1 MKKSKKYLMAL
12 AICSLSVV
20 AIGCSSNEK
29 KNTSN
34 GTTETT
40 EKKENKETKEDKTEK
55 LSNEEIVKKLTESS
69 KLIKSSKVK
78 VENKIIYEVS
88 DRKKEISSNFDIITS
103 SNPTIVKIT
112 GKVRTFGQISFYGDE
127 NKNGDQDIN
136 IYHTE
141 DAVYIFDIHDKKWL
155 NVKDE
160 EAKKELQDKKDAD
173 RLDVVIKMMN
183 DLTKYLKIEEKES
196 EYEVTFL
203 GTNDYVKESL
213 KKALMDNKV
222 EFLDVLD
229 DMKLDTF
236 KLEYKLD
243 KETFMPKEQK
253 IEFILKKSTYS
264 SETIINF
271 DINTKYSEINKVEPI
286 TIPDEVK
293 NAEEWKEK

>member
-1 MKKSKKYLMAL
+1 MKKTKKILIML
-12 AICSLSVV
+12 AIFLISIV
-20 AIGCSSNEK
+20 AVGCSSNEDN
-29 KNTSN
+29 NT
-34 GTTETT
+34 
-40 EKKENKETKEDKTEK
+40 KF
-55 LSNEEIVKKLTESS
+55 SNEEMIKKITEAS
-69 KLIKSSKVK
+69 KSIKSSKAK
-78 VENKIIYEVS
+78 AENKIIYEES
-88 DRKKEISSNFDIITS
+88 KRKKEISSNFDIITS
-103 SNPTIVKIT
+103 SNPAIVKIT
-112 GKVRTFGQISFYGDE
+112 GKVRTNGQISFYGDE

-141 DAVYIFDIHDKKWL
+141 DAIYIFDIHDKKWL

-160 EAKKELQDKKDAD
+160 EAKKELQDKKDVD

-264 SETIINF
+264 SETIVNI
-271 DINTKYSEINKVEPI
+271 DMNTKYSEINKVEAI
-286 TIPDEVK
+286 KIPDEVK
-293 NAEEWKEK
+293 NSEELKEE

>member
-1 MKKSKKYLMAL
+1 MKKTQKILIML
-12 AICSLSVV
+12 AIFLISIV
-20 AIGCSSNEK
+20 AVGCSSNEDN
-29 KNTSN
+29 NT
-34 GTTETT
+34 
-40 EKKENKETKEDKTEK
+40 KF
-55 LSNEEIVKKLTESS
+55 SNEEMIKKITEAS
-69 KLIKSSKVK
+69 KSIKSSKAK
-78 VENKIIYEVS
+78 AENKIIYEES
-88 DRKKEISSNFDIITS
+88 KRKKEISSNFDIITS

-112 GKVRTFGQISFYGDE
+112 GKVRTNGQISFYGDE

-141 DAVYIFDIHDKKWL
+141 DAIYIFDIHDKKWL

-160 EAKKELQDKKDAD
+160 EAKKELQDKKDVD
-173 RLDVVIKMMN
+173 CLDVVIKMMN

-264 SETIINF
+264 SETIVNI
-271 DINTKYSEINKVEPI
+271 DMNTKYSEINKVEPI
-286 TIPDEVK
+286 KLPDEVK
-293 NAEEWKEK
+293 NAQEYKGN

>member
-1 MKKSKKYLMAL
+1 MKKTKKILIML
-12 AICSLSVV
+12 AIFLISIV
-20 AIGCSSNEK
+20 AVGCSSSEDN
-29 KNTSN
+29 NT
-34 GTTETT
+34 
-40 EKKENKETKEDKTEK
+40 KF
-55 LSNEEIVKKLTESS
+55 SNEEMIKKITEAS
-69 KLIKSSKVK
+69 KSIKSSKAK
-78 VENKIIYEVS
+78 AENKIMYEES
-88 DRKKEISSNFDIITS
+88 KRKKEISSNFDIITS
-103 SNPTIVKIT
+103 SNPAIVKIT
-112 GKVRTFGQISFYGDE
+112 GKVRTNGQISFYGDE

-141 DAVYIFDIHDKKWL
+141 DAIYIFDIHEKKWL

-264 SETIINF
+264 SETIVNIDMNS
-271 DINTKYSEINKVEPI
+271 KYSEINKVEPI
-286 TIPDEVK
+286 AIPDEVK
-293 NAEEWKEK
+293 NSEELK

>member
-1 MKKSKKYLMAL
+1 MKKTKKILIML
-12 AICSLSVV
+12 AIFLISIV
-20 AIGCSSNEK
+20 AVGCSSNEDN
-29 KNTSN
+29 NT
-34 GTTETT
+34 
-40 EKKENKETKEDKTEK
+40 KF
-55 LSNEEIVKKLTESS
+55 SNEEMVKKITEAS
-69 KLIKSSKVK
+69 KSIKSSKVK
-78 VENKIIYEVS
+78 AENNIMYEES
-88 DRKKEISSNFDIITS
+88 KRKKEISSNFDVITS
-103 SNPTIVKIT
+103 SNPAIVKIT
-112 GKVRTFGQISFYGDE
+112 GKVRTNGQISFYGDE
-127 NKNGDQDIN
+127 NKNGNQDIN

-141 DAVYIFDIHDKKWL
+141 DAIYIFDIHDKKWL

-160 EAKKELQDKKDAD
+160 ESKKELQDKKDAD

-264 SETIINF
+264 SETIVNI
-271 DINTKYSEINKVEPI
+271 DMNTKYSEINEVDPI
-286 TIPDEVK
+286 RIPDEVK
-293 NAEEWKEK
+293 NAQEYKGN

>member
-1 MKKSKKYLMAL
+1 MKKIKRILMML
-12 AICSLSVV
+12 AIFLISIV
-20 AIGCSSNEK
+20 AVGCSSNEDN
-29 KNTSN
+29 NT
-34 GTTETT
+34 
-40 EKKENKETKEDKTEK
+40 KF
-55 LSNEEIVKKLTESS
+55 SNEEMIKKITEAS
-69 KLIKSSKVK
+69 KSIKSSKAK
-78 VENKIIYEVS
+78 AENKIIYEES
-88 DRKKEISSNFDIITS
+88 KRKKEISSNFDIITS

-112 GKVRTFGQISFYGDE
+112 GKVRTNGQISFYGDE

-141 DAVYIFDIHDKKWL
+141 DAIYIFDIHDKKWL

-160 EAKKELQDKKDAD
+160 ESKKELQDKKDAD

-253 IEFILKKSTYS
+253 LEFILKKSTYS
-264 SETIINF
+264 SETIVNIDMNS
-271 DINTKYSEINKVEPI
+271 KYSEINKVEPI
-286 TIPDEVK
+286 AIPDEVK
-293 NAEEWKEK
+293 NSEELK

>member
-1 MKKSKKYLMAL
+1 MTKNGLMLKMKK
-12 AICSLSVV
+12 
-20 AIGCSSNEK
+20 
-29 KNTSN
+29 
-34 GTTETT
+34 
-40 EKKENKETKEDKTEK
+40 
-55 LSNEEIVKKLTESS
+55 
-69 KLIKSSKVK
+69 
-78 VENKIIYEVS
+78 
-88 DRKKEISSNFDIITS
+88 
-103 SNPTIVKIT
+103 
-112 GKVRTFGQISFYGDE
+112 Q
-127 NKNGDQDIN
+127 
-136 IYHTE
+136 
-141 DAVYIFDIHDKKWL
+141 
-155 NVKDE
+155 
-160 EAKKELQDKKDAD
+160 KELQDKKDVD

-213 KKALMDNKV
+213 KKDLMDNKV

-264 SETIINF
+264 SETIVNI
-271 DINTKYSEINKVEPI
+271 DMNTKYSEINKVEAI

-293 NAEEWKEK
+293 NSEELKEE

>member
-1 MKKSKKYLMAL
+1 MKKTKKILIML
-12 AICSLSVV
+12 AIFLISIV
-20 AIGCSSNEK
+20 AVGCSSNEDN
-29 KNTSN
+29 NT
-34 GTTETT
+34 
-40 EKKENKETKEDKTEK
+40 KF
-55 LSNEEIVKKLTESS
+55 SNEEMVKKITEAS
-69 KLIKSSKVK
+69 KSIKSSKVK
-78 VENKIIYEVS
+78 AENNIMYEES
-88 DRKKEISSNFDIITS
+88 KRKKEISSNFDIITS
-103 SNPTIVKIT
+103 SNPAIVKIT
-112 GKVRTFGQISFYGDE
+112 GKVRTNGQISFYGDE

-141 DAVYIFDIHDKKWL
+141 DAIYIFDIHDKKWL

-160 EAKKELQDKKDAD
+160 ESKKELQDKKDAD

-253 IEFILKKSTYS
+253 LEFILKKSTYS
-264 SETIINF
+264 SETIVNIDMNS
-271 DINTKYSEINKVEPI
+271 KYSEINKVEPI
-286 TIPDEVK
+286 AIPDEVK
-293 NAEEWKEK
+293 NSEELK